1 MDPLTLGIAGVGAA
15 TGLVSGIYGGIKA
28 GQERK
33 KMQEYLNGQKADNEA
48 WYNENYNADYMQR
61 ADTQAMLKN
70 MRENLSR
77 TNKAAENTAVVTG
90 ATPEAVSLVK
100 ENANKVI
107 TDTYSRTAA
116 LGQQFKDRVSD
127 RYLNMKANLN
137 NQQMNMMEGTAQS
150 YENLMGNG
158 IGGMTSG
165 LTSIATS
172 LIKS

>member
-1 MDPLTLGIAGVGAA
+1 MPLTLGIAGAGA
-15 TGLVSGIYGGIKA
+15 GLVSGIYGGVKA

-33 KMQEYLNGQKADNEA
+33 KMQSYLDGQKADNEA
-48 WYNENYNADYMQR
+48 WYNENYHSNYMDR

-70 MRENLSR
+70 MRDNLNR

-116 LGQQFKDRVSD
+116 LGQNFKDRISGQ
-127 RYLNMKANLN
+127 YLNMKSNLA
-137 NQQMNMMEGTAQS
+137 NQQMNMMEGNAQS

-158 IGGMTSG
+158 LGGMTSG
-165 LTSIATS
+165 MTSIATS